1 MCEVNQ
7 DLDHLRINLSTA
19 AAAAAWWR
27 RIILCMLLLHVF
39 RCRCWIEEEANAV
52 LLQKQRGWTD
62 LGIGS
67 YISSDHK
74 APKKADGW
82 SLKRIGVV
90 KTFRLEAHS
99 NYILGSRVIIINRDI
114 INKNIMKQFIS
125 KYLTMPTQPKNQEV
139 SLGGFDKTS
148 SSHHASSKPLLWW
161 RRLCIRQMN
170 KASSSHHAF

>member
-74 APKKADGW
+74 APKKADG
-82 SLKRIGVV
+82 
-90 KTFRLEAHS
+90 
-99 NYILGSRVIIINRDI
+99 
-114 INKNIMKQFIS
+114 
-125 KYLTMPTQPKNQEV
+125 
-139 SLGGFDKTS
+139 
-148 SSHHASSKPLLWW
+148 
-161 RRLCIRQMN
+161 
-170 KASSSHHAF
+170 